1 MVKKTNTWRA
11 AYHQLG
17 PMTGDLPLQSYN
29 LYTSK
34 SKFFLKIIC
43 KIPIFTRLFTEN
55 SWLFYYFFHSFH
67 PFHYI
72 RVFPPIFHPAVEN
85 TRTGERGGKGGKH
98 RRIRSWRPINS
109 SIRTPIGH
117 RYADAALISNRSR
130 MTSIALSSCWSMPLN
145 SMTGSLSTMM
155 SGSTP

>member
-34 SKFFLKIIC
+34 SKFFLKKVCKTPII
-43 KIPIFTRLFTEN
+43 PQLPTEN

-72 RVFPPIFHPAVEN
+72 RVFPPIFHPAVETHAQVNGVEKVEN
-85 TRTGERGGKGGKH
+85 TDESGRGDPSTAASAHPSVTGM
-98 RRIRSWRPINS
+98 
-109 SIRTPIGH
+109 
-117 RYADAALISNRSR
+117 R
-130 MTSIALSSCWSMPLN
+130 MPH
-145 SMTGSLSTMM
+145 
-155 SGSTP
+155 